1 MTTDESDAALR
12 ARFRSLAAAEAE
24 AAPPFTPP
32 PRPAPLRVA
41 TRRAALRPRLVVGT
55 AAAVLALAALGY
67 ARWAWRAR
75 PVPFPID
82 PAAVTWTGPTDF
94 LLETPGA
101 ALLRD
106 VPTIGIR
113 YDTGR
118 SDAPLAPDD
127 TSRRN
132 RT

>member
-1 MTTDESDAALR
+1 MTPDDSDAALR
-12 ARFRSLAAAEAE
+12 ARFRTLAVAEAE

-32 PRPAPLRVA
+32 PPAPPPQVA
-41 TRRAALRPRLVVGT
+41 TWRAALRPRLAVG
-55 AAAVLALAALGY
+55 AAAVVLALAALGY

-82 PAAVTWTGPTDF
+82 LAAVTWTGPTDF